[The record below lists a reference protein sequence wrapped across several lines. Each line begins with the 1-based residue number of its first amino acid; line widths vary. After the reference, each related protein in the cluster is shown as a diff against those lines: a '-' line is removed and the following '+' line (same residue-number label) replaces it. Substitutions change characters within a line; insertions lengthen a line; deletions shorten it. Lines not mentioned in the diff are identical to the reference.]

1 VRILVADDDRVVSQL
16 VCAVV
21 REAGHVPIP
30 AYDSM
35 QAMMFAI
42 RPPTPDC
49 IILDI
54 NMPGGTGIETL
65 RKLKLSA
72 RTSPIPVIVVSG
84 STDVG
89 VEDLV
94 RSLGA
99 ETFIG
104 KPIVPE
110 ALLVALRKALGQDA
124 GAAPWSGSAGTDRK

>member
-1 VRILVADDDRVVSQL
+1 VRILVADDDRVLSQL
-16 VCAVV
+16 ICAVV

-30 AYDSM
+30 AYDAM

-42 RPPTPDC
+42 RPPIPDC

-72 RTSPIPVIVVSG
+72 RTAAIPVIVITG
-84 STDVG
+84 STDAG
-89 VEDLV
+89 VEDQV

-99 ETFIG
+99 ATFLG

-110 ALLVALRKALGQDA
+110 ALLVALRKALGQDEAATPSSSGA
-124 GAAPWSGSAGTDRK
+124 GRGRQ